1 MRRSR
6 IILLSLLAAVA
17 LMQLIRPSRNRNN
30 NQSPADD
37 ITKVYSMPANV
48 QKVLKIACYDCHS
61 NNTQYPWYTNIQPVG
76 WWMAHHVNE
85 GKEEL
90 NFNEY
95 GSYSPKRQRNKLK
108 RIRDEVE
115 EDKMPLGSYTIIH
128 TDARLTAQQ
137 KDLLIKWIDSTL
149 NR

>member
-6 IILLSLLAAVA
+6 IILLSLLAIVV
-17 LMQLIRPSRNRNN
+17 LMQFIRPSRNENN
-30 NQSPADD
+30 REEPAND
-37 ITKVYSMPANV
+37 ITKVYPMPADV
-48 QKVLKIACYDCHS
+48 QKLLKVACYDCHS

-76 WWMAHHVNE
+76 WWMAHHVDE

-95 GSYSPKRQRNKLK
+95 ASYSPKRQRNKLK
-108 RIRDEVE
+108 RIREEVE
-115 EDKMPLGSYTIIH
+115 EDEMPLGSYTIIH
-128 TDARLTAQQ
+128 RDARLTAQQ

>member
-6 IILLSLLAAVA
+6 IILLSLLAIVV
-17 LMQLIRPSRNRNN
+17 LMQFIRPSRNENN
-30 NQSPADD
+30 REEPAND
-37 ITKVYSMPANV
+37 ITKVYPMPADV
-48 QKVLKIACYDCHS
+48 QKLLKVACYDCHS

-76 WWMAHHVNE
+76 WWMAHHVDE

-95 GSYSPKRQRNKLK
+95 ASYSPKRQQNKLK
-108 RIRDEVE
+108 RIREEVE
-115 EDKMPLGSYTIIH
+115 EDEMPLGSYTIIH
-128 TDARLTAQQ
+128 RDARLTAQQ

>member
-6 IILLSLLAAVA
+6 IILLSLLAVVV
-17 LMQLIRPSRNRNN
+17 LMQLIRPSRNQNN
-30 NQSPADD
+30 REDFANDISKVYPIPAD
-37 ITKVYSMPANV
+37 V
-48 QKVLKIACYDCHS
+48 QKLLKVACNDCHS

-95 GSYSPKRQRNKLK
+95 ASYSPKRQRNKLK
-108 RIRDEVE
+108 RIREEVE
-115 EDKMPLGSYTIIH
+115 EDEMPLGSYTIIH
-128 TDARLTAQQ
+128 RDARLTAQQ